1 MLYGQITITKII
13 ADEFGYELPEYI
25 NIENTSN
32 ITYQKILESY
42 VDIGEASALAL
53 AICKTLSNLIR
64 LNQTLSNLIK
74 QTFETIRTFFIISS

>member
-53 AICKTLSNLIR
+53 AMEKKDCLLIIDDNKGR
-64 LNQTLSNLIK
+64 REAKHYFALLVK
-74 QTFETIRTFFIISS
+74 REA